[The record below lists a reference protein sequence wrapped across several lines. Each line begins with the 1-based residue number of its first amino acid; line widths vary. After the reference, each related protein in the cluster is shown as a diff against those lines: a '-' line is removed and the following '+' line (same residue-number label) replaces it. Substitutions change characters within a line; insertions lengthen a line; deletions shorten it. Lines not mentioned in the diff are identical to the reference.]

1 MGQKFSSCF
10 WDFESYVYK
19 YVFLTIQKLFSIEIC
34 VKKFALKIKYEVIVA
49 FGEKTKSVVEIAK
62 ELKVAKN
69 TIYDWIRIKDKIIE
83 QYKSSSGSMQR
94 VKTS

>member
-1 MGQKFSSCF
+1 MS
-10 WDFESYVYK
+10 
-19 YVFLTIQKLFSIEIC
+19 
-34 VKKFALKIKYEVIVA
+34 VKKFTLKIKYEAIVA

-83 QYKSSSGSMQR
+83 QYKSSSGSAQR
-94 VKTS
+94 VKTSFRPQINQALIQWFNELRSKKLKVNGPTEQF